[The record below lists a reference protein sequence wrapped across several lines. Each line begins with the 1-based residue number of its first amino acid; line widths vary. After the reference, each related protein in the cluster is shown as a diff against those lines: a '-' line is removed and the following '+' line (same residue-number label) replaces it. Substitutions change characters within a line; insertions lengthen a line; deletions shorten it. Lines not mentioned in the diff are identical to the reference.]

1 MHWLGSQGMR
11 PAMNSTKLSA
21 EGEEPWQQHPGRLA
35 LFVGFMRRL
44 GPGKMLIVV
53 LLFVS
58 AIYVA
63 AITPSS
69 FGFYLDD
76 GIYMV
81 KAKALATGHGYRIL
95 SLPGEPVDT
104 KSPPVYPILLS
115 LLWRLFP
122 AFPGN
127 VTAMMLMSVCA
138 GLASLVVV

>member
-11 PAMNSTKLSA
+11 PAMNSTRLA
-21 EGEEPWQQHPGRLA
+21 AAGEETWPQHLGRLSR
-35 LFVGFMRRL
+35 FVGFTRRL
-44 GPGKMLIVV
+44 GPGKVLILV

-76 GIYMV
+76 GVYMV

-95 SLPGEPVDT
+95 SLPGEPVDA
-104 KSPPVYPILLS
+104 KSPPLYP
-115 LLWRLFP
+115 
-122 AFPGN
+122 
-127 VTAMMLMSVCA
+127 
-138 GLASLVVV
+138 